1 MAKRKR
7 LSPAETTAL
16 EPSATLAPETKSI
29 PSHPF
34 GVAPKVSRR
43 PPIAQVAGD
52 AATQAAL
59 EEVADEL
66 RTAKTSGRMVLELPL
81 SAVDETYL
89 VRDRMQTDTAELEEL
104 IASLKARG
112 QQTPIEVVELAQNQG
127 QDRYGLISGWRRLT
141 ALRHLGEGHTHVRVT
156 NQIFPEAICIPMSR
170 EMTITQWHVPINDHQ
185 CYWYSM
191 FTSFGEPVIKT
202 FTLDAMQRVE
212 ITATI
217 IEVAS
222 TNQGGNP
229 VVNQEGTPVPTP
241 TPSPNQRNTVALL
254 LALDPQDALVLKHLK
269 DTGAIFDMVLRSP
282 TSNLVFELDPVTPE
296 YLIDLYGL
304 EGEEQ

>member
-1 MAKRKR
+1 MSRRTGIILALVGIALALIGGIFVGSLFSGRVSAPATPTPAPPLTELVVVATHDLALGSV
-7 LSPAETTAL
+7 LSEADMREVEVPL
-16 EPSATLAPETKSI
+16 GLAPRGALTQ
-29 PSHPF
+29 
-34 GVAPKVSRR
+34 VSE
-43 PPIAQVAGD
+43 G
-52 AATQAAL
+52 L
-59 EEVADEL
+59 
-66 RTAKTSGRMVLELPL
+66 GRMIKQDVLGGEMMMSQHL
-81 SAVDETYL
+81 VDPTNKN
-89 VRDRMQTDTAELEEL
+89 RDLAFILEDNEVLMAFPVVDLMGQLEMLTRGDRVDIL
-104 IASLKARG
+104 ITMD
-112 QQTPIEVVELAQNQG
+112 QEVVVPEEG
-127 QDRYGLISGWRRLT
+127 VTLT
-141 ALRHLGEGHTHVRVT
+141 LET
-156 NQIFPEAICIPMSR
+156 P
-170 EMTITQWHVPINDHQ
+170 
-185 CYWYSM
+185 
-191 FTSFGEPVIKT
+191 EPVIKT